1 MFFPNVST
9 LQRIKMVKANNVDM
23 SLDDII
29 SKTRKTNSSIQKKP
43 FSGNRRGN
51 GRPSGIPRRSGGSS
65 GGWRDLDAVSNHG
78 ITSRGNDSK
87 IIRVNISNLATTVI
101 SSDLEELFGDYKLHS
116 VSVNFNEHG
125 ESLGTGDIS
134 LAKRDADRLV
144 QKYSGVAL
152 DGKMMKFAVIDSS
165 NIAGRVDFGNRS
177 RSSQGSSGRGFQS
190 GPRRFNRKPEDFL
203 RDGVH
208 EGDTKRGGSGRG
220 GFRKGGRGDRDSKPK
235 KTEAELDAELEAY
248 MAKRN
253 A

>member
-1 MFFPNVST
+1 
-9 LQRIKMVKANNVDM
+9 MVKANNVDM

-29 SKTRKTNSSIQKKP
+29 SKTRKTNNSIHKKP
-43 FSGNRRGN
+43 LGGARRGT
-51 GRPSGIPRRSGGSS
+51 GRPTGLPRRSGGSS

-78 ITSRGNDSK
+78 ITSRGSDSK
-87 IIRVNISNLATTVI
+87 VIRVNISNLAPTVI

-134 LAKRDADRLV
+134 LTKRDADRLV
-144 QKYSGVAL
+144 QKFSGVAL

-165 NIAGRVDFGNRS
+165 NIAGRVDFGNKS
-177 RSSQGSSGRGFQS
+177 RSAPASSGRGFQS

-208 EGDTKRGGSGRG
+208 EGDTKRGGSSRG
-220 GFRKGGRGDRDSKPK
+220 GFRKGGRGGDRDSKPK

>member
-1 MFFPNVST
+1 MNTAISSASN
-9 LQRIKMVKANNVDM
+9 QKMVKANNVDM

-43 FSGNRRGN
+43 FGGARRGN
-51 GRPSGIPRRSGGSS
+51 GRPTGIPRRSGGSS
-65 GGWRDLDAVSNHG
+65 GGWKDLDDVRNHG
-78 ITSRGNDSK
+78 ITSRGSDSK
-87 IIRVNISNLATTVI
+87 IIRVNISNLAPTVI
-101 SSDLEELFGDYKLHS
+101 SSDLEELFADYKLHT

-134 LAKRDADRLV
+134 LSKRDADRLV
-144 QKYSGVAL
+144 SKYTGVAL
-152 DGKMMKFAVIDSS
+152 DGKMMKFAVIDSN
-165 NIAGRVDFGNRS
+165 NIAGRVDFGS
-177 RSSQGSSGRGFQS
+177 RPRQSHGNSGRDFQS

-220 GFRKGGRGDRDSKPK
+220 GFRKGGRGGDRDSKPK